1 MPAMRCLRLGATA
14 LLAMLCFAVIS
25 RAHGQASLSVLP
37 VKQIAP
43 GLYVHQGQHKD
54 FDDADYDGDIAN
66 IGFIVGQEAVA
77 VIDTGGSYDVGLA
90 LRNAI
95 GKVTALPVRYVI
107 NTHVHP
113 DHILGNA
120 AFADSGAKFVG
131 HERLASAM
139 YESQDSY
146 LRNAPVPRAAG
157 VANRIVLPEIAV
169 SRQTTLDLG
178 GRRLTLQSWSPAHT
192 TTDLTVYDE
201 ASQTLWAG
209 DLLFVQR
216 TPSLDGEVNG
226 WLAAIDTLKRSPAA
240 HVIPGHG
247 AVPANSKVAWDKVR
261 HYLQVLQ
268 GDVRQSIKTGGDIE
282 AAMREAAA
290 SEKKNWSL
298 FDVTN
303 RRNVNLLYPKLEWE

>member
-1 MPAMRCLRLGATA
+1 MAMLTLL
-14 LLAMLCFAVIS
+14 LLAPAS
-25 RAHGQASLSVLP
+25 RAQGQAPAPVLSV
-37 VKQIAP
+37 KQLVP

-66 IGFIVGQEAVA
+66 IGFVVGREAVA

-90 LRNAI
+90 LRQAI
-95 GKVTALPVRYVI
+95 GKVTSLPVRYVI

-131 HERLASAM
+131 HGKLAAAM

-146 LRNAPVPRAAG
+146 LGNAPAPRAAG
-157 VANRIVLPEIAV
+157 IVNRIVLPDISV
-169 SRQTTLDLG
+169 SQRTTLDLG
-178 GRRLTLQSWSPAHT
+178 GRRLTLQSWQPAHT

-201 ASQTLWAG
+201 ASKTLWTG

-216 TPSLDGEVNG
+216 APSLDGDVNG
-226 WLAAIDTLKRSPAA
+226 WLAAIDALRRSPAVN
-240 HVIPGHG
+240 VIPGHG
-247 AVPANSKVAWDKVR
+247 AVPENIHVAWDR
-261 HYLQVLQ
+261 LRRYLQVLQ
-268 GDVRQSIKTGGDIE
+268 SDVRQSIKAGGDME

-290 SEKKNWSL
+290 SERKNWLL